1 MIKKFRET
9 TETVRAAI
17 IFVLMFI
24 ILYAGMHL
32 GMIGAYHGGIIISVL
47 INIGLAVSL
56 SLVTGYLG
64 ELALGHAGFMAVGAY
79 TSAIITLNS
88 NVPGI
93 IIFPVALLVGGLVS
107 GLLGIIIGIPALRLK
122 GDYLGIITLGFGEI
136 IRVVLNNI
144 EITGGSKGLSKIPKY
159 TNFVWA
165 YWITT
170 GIVII
175 IFLLIKS
182 KHGRAIIA
190 IRENEIAA
198 ESVGIPVAYY
208 KTFAFAVSAFF
219 AGIMGGVYAHYLT
232 QLYPKKFNF
241 LYSIEILVIVVLGG
255 MTSLKGTII
264 AAIILGL
271 ASEYLR
277 RYAEYRM
284 LIYSV
289 LLVAIILF
297 KNPPRHAHRQRCA
310 REGIGQVVRG
320 GTPARRHRLVA
331 GPPDHDA
338 DRGRPV
344 PGHVRRLRVVPRH
357 GRGTS
362 TGGHPRVPRDVLDA
376 VPAGDGLSRP
386 RRGARRD
393 HCRTLVKGRTP

>member
-1 MIKKFRET
+1 MIKKFKET
-9 TETVRAAI
+9 TEAVRAAI
-17 IFVLMFI
+17 IFVVMFVV
-24 ILYAGMHL
+24 LYAGMQL
-32 GMIGAYHGGIIISVL
+32 GMIGGYHSGIIISVL

-79 TSAIITLNS
+79 TAAIITMNS
-88 NVPGI
+88 NLSGI
-93 IIFPVALLVGGLVS
+93 VIFPIALILGGLVA
-107 GLLGIIIGIPALRLK
+107 GLLGVIIGIPALRLK

-136 IRVVLNNI
+136 IRVVLNNL
-144 EITGGSKGLSKIPKY
+144 EITGGSKGLSGIPKY
-159 TNFVWA
+159 TTFIWA

-170 GIVII
+170 IIIII
-175 IFLLIKS
+175 IFLLMNS
-182 KHGRAIIA
+182 RHGRAITA

-208 KTFAFAVSAFF
+208 KTFAFAISAFF
-219 AGIMGGVYAHYLT
+219 AGIMGGVYGHYLT

-255 MTSLKGTII
+255 MTSLRGTII
-264 AAIILGL
+264 AAIVLGL

-297 KNPPRHAHRQRCA
+297 KSK
-310 REGIGQVVRG
+310 GI
-320 GTPARRHRLVA
+320 TLDTIKDKFFELIKKS
-331 GPPDHDA
+331 PDK
-338 DRGRPV
+338 
-344 PGHVRRLRVVPRH
+344 
-357 GRGTS
+357 S
-362 TGGHPRVPRDVLDA
+362 N
-376 VPAGDGLSRP
+376 
-386 RRGARRD
+386 
-393 HCRTLVKGRTP
+393 VKGSE